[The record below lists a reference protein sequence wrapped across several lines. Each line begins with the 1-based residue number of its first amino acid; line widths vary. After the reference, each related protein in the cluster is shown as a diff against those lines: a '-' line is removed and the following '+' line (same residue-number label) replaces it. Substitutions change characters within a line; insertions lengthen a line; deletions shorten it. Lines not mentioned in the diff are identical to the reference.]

1 MLEEIRASWL
11 KFLPFIALIAVL
23 LFVTYLLLPLL
34 DGLVLGLVFAYVARP
49 LKNQLVSRV
58 KNSERIAALLATT
71 ALVVPIVV
79 IFVLGII
86 EAVRQLTWIIQN
98 QDVVI
103 ANTNR
108 GLATIGLSP
117 DLTDSVL
124 NAVQSTVSTVPV
136 SRYLTYSA
144 TANIGIFLLNLVL
157 SVVICYYLLVDGK
170 RFVRSLLDLYP
181 QTDAS
186 RRFVHT
192 TDRMIS
198 GVYVGNFLAAVFIS
212 LISIPVFFVFRIPL
226 IAVLAA
232 LMFIAALVPIL
243 AEWMVLLPVAA
254 YVFLVRGPFEAGVFL
269 IAGVIILYVIPEL
282 ILRPYLV
289 GKASSIHPLLILLAF
304 LGGGIVGGLAGFFLG
319 PIAVGLIIAAYS
331 VYKADGNVSNPKED
345 TCGQTEGGFVAR
357 SR

>member
-1 MLEEIRASWL
+1 MPGEIRAHWL
-11 KFLPFIALIAVL
+11 KFLPLIALIAVL
-23 LFVTYLLLPLL
+23 LSVAYLLLPLL
-34 DGLVLGLVFAYVARP
+34 DGIVLGLVFAYVARP

-58 KNSERIAALLATT
+58 KNSERIAALLATA
-71 ALVVPIVV
+71 ALVVPIVA

-86 EAVRQLTWIIQN
+86 EAARQLAWIIQN
-98 QDVVI
+98 QDVV
-103 ANTNR
+103 AVDLNR

-117 DLTDSVL
+117 DLTDSII
-124 NAVQSTVSTVPV
+124 NAAQSTVSTVPV

-144 TANIGIFLLNLVL
+144 TANVGIFLLNLVL
-157 SVVICYYLLVDGK
+157 SVIICYYLLVDGK
-170 RFVRSLLDLYP
+170 RFVRSLLALYP

-186 RRFVHT
+186 RRFVHA

-198 GVYVGNFLAAVFIS
+198 GIYVGNFLAAVLIS

-243 AEWMVLLPVAA
+243 AEWMVLLPVAS
-254 YVFLVRGPFEAGVFL
+254 YVFLVRGPFEAGIFL
-269 IAGVIILYVIPEL
+269 IVGVIILYVIPEL

-289 GKASSIHPLLILLAF
+289 GKASSIHPLLILLSF

-319 PIAVGLIIAAYS
+319 PIAVGVILAAYS
-331 VYKADGNVSNPKED
+331 VYKGDRKALRQDEDSTIHIEDGH
-345 TCGQTEGGFVAR
+345 G
-357 SR
+357 